1 MQHLIF
7 EKKFSQ
13 ALHEPISKFS
23 YRVAAGVADGVVV
36 AVPSRDTQ
44 VLPTCTKARRHQRH
58 STPSSFL
65 PSHTHMRAHPHAFS
79 HTLAY
84 ADI

>member
-13 ALHEPISKFS
+13 ALHELISKFS

-44 VLPTCTKARRHQRH
+44 DIYKSEKAPTALYPFFI
-58 STPSSFL
+58 SPIA
-65 PSHTHMRAHPHAFS
+65 HTHACTPTRILT
-79 HTLAY
+79 HTGLC
-84 ADI
+84 